1 MTVPTAHALRT
12 RNRRVDRQLAQAE
25 NVLNAM
31 RAGASLHLTYSRS
44 GAQWVLS
51 TGGSVSDAA
60 ARAVVASSSV
70 IDCGGSLFPGLG
82 LPGQVWRWW
91 RAEANGA

>member
-1 MTVPTAHALRT
+1 MIPTAHTLRA
-12 RNRRVDRQLAQAE
+12 RNRSVDRKLAQAE

-44 GAQWVLS
+44 GPQWVLS
-51 TGGSVSDAA
+51 TGRSVSDTA

-70 IDCGGSLFPGLG
+70 IDCGGSLFDG

-91 RAEANGA
+91 QAE

>member
-1 MTVPTAHALRT
+1 VTIHTSLSLRSRT
-12 RNRRVDRQLAQAE
+12 RRVDRKLAQAE

-51 TGGSVSDAA
+51 TGRSVSDAA
-60 ARAVVASSSV
+60 ARAVVAS
-70 IDCGGSLFPGLG
+70 
-82 LPGQVWRWW
+82 R
-91 RAEANGA
+91 